1 MAIILTF
8 YPIFNLQIRNLLW
21 NRPLVFGIMII
32 TNLFK
37 QNREITELKEPSSSA
52 VYLYVNV
59 NIQCVYY
66 NIYVC
71 ATIFMC
77 TTNSMRTTTIS
88 MCILRSLCYTAISMC
103 LL

>member
-37 QNREITELKEPSSSA
+37 QNPAQNYAK
-52 VYLYVNV
+52 
-59 NIQCVYY
+59 
-66 NIYVC
+66 
-71 ATIFMC
+71 ATQTYDTRK
-77 TTNSMRTTTIS
+77 TT
-88 MCILRSLCYTAISMC
+88 RSNDAETN
-103 LL
+103 

>member
-66 NIYVC
+66 DHYVC
-71 ATIFMC
+71 
-77 TTNSMRTTTIS
+77 TTIY
-88 MCILRSLCYTAISMC
+88 MCVLQSLCVLRSL
-103 LL
+103 